1 MTETTAAT
9 ATEIGTVIETETEI
23 VNVTA
28 TATASVMAASPAS
41 VGDQGPPIIEAL
53 IAEVRVT

>member
-9 ATEIGTVIETETEI
+9 GTEIGTVIETETEI

-28 TATASVMAASPAS
+28 TATATASVMAAS

-53 IAEVRVT
+53 IAELRVT